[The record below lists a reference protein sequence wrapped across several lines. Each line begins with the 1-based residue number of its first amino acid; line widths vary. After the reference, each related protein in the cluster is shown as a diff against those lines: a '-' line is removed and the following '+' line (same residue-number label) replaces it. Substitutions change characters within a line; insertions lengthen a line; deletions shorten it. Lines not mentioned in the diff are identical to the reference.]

1 MRSIILVA
9 VSLAF
14 SGLLPRAYVHAQ
26 SESPGALG
34 RAVFIVLPDDF
45 RAPDGFGAG
54 STTPE
59 VEAAAGLIVPWNEG
73 ADMVVM
79 NSKHLDRESLFVTI
93 SALVNTRRGN
103 GGGGPVVMVVQDS
116 DGPLP
121 GNRPHL
127 DELLDRVRSASA
139 GWVEGLGPAR
149 IVKFDRPGDLAVFL
163 GQGGGH

>member
-9 VSLAF
+9 VSLMIT
-14 SGLLPRAYVHAQ
+14 GLLPRADLHAQ
-26 SESPGALG
+26 SESSAALG

-45 RAPDGFGAG
+45 RAPAGFGAA

-79 NSKHLDRESLFVTI
+79 NAKRLDRESLFVTV

-103 GGGGPVVMVVQDS
+103 GGGRPVVMVVQDS
-116 DGPLP
+116 DRRLP

-127 DELLDRVRSASA
+127 DELLDRVRGASA
-139 GWVEGLGPAR
+139 GWVEGLGSAR
-149 IVKFDRPGDLAVFL
+149 IVKFDRPEELAVFL
-163 GQGGGH
+163 GQGGRH